1 MEFEPLTLPGTS
13 RRYAGLTREL
23 RTVLGR
29 EVDLPRIGTIE
40 NEYLQEAIDRSRE
53 VVFDCKP

>member
-1 MEFEPLTLPGTS
+1 MEFEPLTITGTS
-13 RRYAGLTREL
+13 RRNAGLTREL

-40 NEYLQEAIDRSRE
+40 NEYLQEAIGRSRE